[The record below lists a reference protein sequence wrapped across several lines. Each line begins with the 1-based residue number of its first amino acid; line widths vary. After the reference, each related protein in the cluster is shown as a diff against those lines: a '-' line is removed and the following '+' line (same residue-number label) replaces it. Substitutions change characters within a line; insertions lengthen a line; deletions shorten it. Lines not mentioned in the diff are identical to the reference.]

1 MIEIYTKTDCPYC
14 VLAKSWL
21 KENNYDYT
29 EHNLD
34 DNEQR
39 QKFYKDFNITSR
51 TVPQIYLNRKLLG
64 GYSELVKS
72 ELAMKFNPDKEDF

>member
-14 VLAKSWL
+14 VLAKNWL

-51 TVPQIYLNRKLLG
+51 TVPQIYLDRRLLG

-72 ELAMKFNPDKEDF
+72 ELAMNFNPDKEDF